1 MPRQNRVNPF
11 GEIIATRDRGM
22 FMGNRGVLHDQEGR
36 IQRAWQGKRWLVC
49 VLEFRGRK
57 RTVMSPRHYTEL
69 FFLDE
74 ATALAAG
81 HRPCAECRRERF
93 NAFRDAWRL
102 EEDSHPPTAD
112 EIDNRLHTERLAP
125 DKKKKVHLAN
135 LADLPNGVFVK
146 MADWG
151 ENAYLVW
158 NDRLLLWTAGGYS
171 GQKKRPARRQGRS
184 PDAEINRGG
193 DPRWLRPRNSSVRS
207 GGKMTKLYKET
218 DREEGN
224 YPRRTV

>member
-11 GEIIATRDRGM
+11 GEIIATQDRGM
-22 FMGNRGVLHDQEGR
+22 FMGNRGILHDQEGR
-36 IQRAWQGKRWLVC
+36 IQRAWQGKRWFVC

-81 HRPCAECRRERF
+81 HRTCAECRRERF
-93 NAFRDAWRL
+93 NAFRDAWRQQ
-102 EEDSHPPTAD
+102 EHSHPPTAD
-112 EIDNRLHTERLAP
+112 EIDNRLHTERLTP
-125 DKKKKVHLAN
+125 DKKKNVHLAN

-158 NDRLLLWTAGGYS
+158 NDGLLLWTAGGYS
-171 GQKKRPARRQGRS
+171 GQKKRPHSAEVEVLTPKSTVEAIRAGYVPEIHPSAEGAR
-184 PDAEINRGG
+184 
-193 DPRWLRPRNSSVRS
+193 
-207 GGKMTKLYKET
+207 
-218 DREEGN
+218 
-224 YPRRTV
+224 

>member
-1 MPRQNRVNPF
+1 MPRQNRLNPF
-11 GEIIATRDRGM
+11 GEIIAAPERET
-22 FMGNRGVLHDQEGR
+22 FMGNRGVLHDEEGSIR
-36 IQRAWQGKRWLVC
+36 RAWQGKRWIVC
-49 VLEFRGRK
+49 VLDFRGRK
-57 RTVMSPRHYTEL
+57 RKVMTPGRYTEL

-93 NAFRDAWRL
+93 NAFRKAWRMDENL
-102 EEDSHPPTAD
+102 HPPTAA

-135 LADLPNGVFVK
+135 LAELPNGVFVK
-146 MADWG
+146 IGDYG

-171 GQKKRPARRQGRS
+171 GRKKRPQDAKVVVLTPRS
-184 PDAEINRGG
+184 TVEAICSGYVPEIHTSAFSPGG
-193 DPRWLRPRNSSVRS
+193 QA
-207 GGKMTKLYKET
+207 GGIT
-218 DREEGN
+218 
-224 YPRRTV
+224 

>member
-11 GEIIATRDRGM
+11 GEIIATHDRGM

-36 IQRAWQGKRWLVC
+36 IQRAWQGKRWIVC

-93 NAFRDAWRL
+93 NAFRYAWRL
-102 EEDSHPPTAD
+102 EEHSHPPTAD

-171 GQKKRPARRQGRS
+171 GQKKRPHDAKVVVLTPKSTVEAIRAGYVPEIHPSAVGAR
-184 PDAEINRGG
+184 
-193 DPRWLRPRNSSVRS
+193 
-207 GGKMTKLYKET
+207 
-218 DREEGN
+218 
-224 YPRRTV
+224 

>member
-11 GEIIATRDRGM
+11 GEIIATSERGT
-22 FMGNRGVLHDQEGR
+22 FMGNRGVLHDEESR
-36 IQRAWQGKRWLVC
+36 IRRKWQGKRWLVC
-49 VLEFRGRK
+49 VLEFRGRQ

-93 NAFRDAWRL
+93 NAFRYAWRL
-102 EEDSHPPTAD
+102 EEYSPPPTAA

-125 DKKKKVHLAN
+125 DKKKKVHLAY

-146 MADWG
+146 MPDWG
-151 ENAYLVW
+151 ENAYLIW
-158 NDRLLLWTAGGYS
+158 NDRLVLWTAGGYS
-171 GQKKRPARRQGRS
+171 GQKNCPR
-184 PDAEINRGG
+184 DAKVVVLTPKSTVEAIRGG
-193 DPRWLRPRNSSVRS
+193 YVPEVHPSAVGAR
-207 GGKMTKLYKET
+207 
-218 DREEGN
+218 
-224 YPRRTV
+224 

>member
-11 GEIIATRDRGM
+11 GEIIATQDRGM

-49 VLEFRGRK
+49 LLEFRGRK

-93 NAFRDAWRL
+93 NAFRYAWRL
-102 EEDSHPPTAD
+102 EDPPTAA
-112 EIDNRLHTERLAP
+112 EIDNRLHTERLAR
-125 DKKKKVHLAN
+125 DKKKKVHEAN

-158 NDRLLLWTAGGYS
+158 NDRLLFWTAGGYS
-171 GQKKRPARRQGRS
+171 GQKKRPHDAKVVVLTPKSTVEAIRAGYVPEIHPSAVRAR
-184 PDAEINRGG
+184 
-193 DPRWLRPRNSSVRS
+193 
-207 GGKMTKLYKET
+207 
-218 DREEGN
+218 
-224 YPRRTV
+224 

>member
-11 GEIIATRDRGM
+11 GDIFATKDRGM
-22 FMGNRGVLHDQEGR
+22 FMGNRGVLHDEECR
-36 IQRAWQGKRWLVC
+36 IKRKWQGKRWLVC

-93 NAFRDAWRL
+93 NAFRYAWKSK
-102 EEDSHPPTAD
+102 DPPTAD
-112 EIDNRLHTERLAP
+112 EIDNQLHAERLGR
-125 DKKKKVHLAN
+125 DKKKKVHQAN

-146 MADWG
+146 VPDWG

-158 NDRLLLWTAGGYS
+158 NDKLLLWTAGGYS
-171 GQKKRPARRQGRS
+171 GKKKLPHDTKVEVLTPKSTVEVIRAGYVPEIHPSAAGAR
-184 PDAEINRGG
+184 
-193 DPRWLRPRNSSVRS
+193 
-207 GGKMTKLYKET
+207 
-218 DREEGN
+218 
-224 YPRRTV
+224 